1 MLGETSRMCLCEY
14 KGVPQTPKKSL
25 VAKRYDSMLFLFRSE
40 MSDLDEDDAKSV
52 RTTDEN
58 KK

>member
-1 MLGETSRMCLCEY
+1 MPLRVRRSLKNLKIIR
-14 KGVPQTPKKSL
+14 KSL
-25 VAKRYDSMLFLFRSE
+25 LDVFRITRVFFSFYRE
-40 MSDLDEDDAKSV
+40 ISDLDEDDAKSI